1 VGCSSRIGARSTNPV
16 TERLPCLKPERN
28 FLHDCGA
35 ITLSN
40 ARAWI
45 SDTLHYEFGSDAYL
59 TQALTHR
66 SASSS
71 NNERLEFL
79 GDAVLDT
86 VISEIIFRNRPEGT
100 EGELSRL
107 RSALV
112 KDTSLAELAAQLGL
126 GEHIILGPGE
136 KKAGGHRRASILADA
151 LEALFGAVY
160 LDAGYEAAARVICT
174 AFGDRLENL
183 PDSAD
188 LRDSKTRLQ
197 EYLQSKQLGLPTYE
211 ITDTR
216 GKAHKQSFTVACR
229 IAALE
234 QQTSGVGGS
243 RREAEQHA
251 AENMLHVL
259 DRSG

>member
-1 VGCSSRIGARSTNPV
+1 
-16 TERLPCLKPERN
+16 
-28 FLHDCGA
+28 
-35 ITLSN
+35 LSN
-40 ARAWI
+40 AQAWI

-112 KDTSLAELAAQLGL
+112 KDTSLAELAAELGL

-183 PDSAD
+183 PDPAD
-188 LRDSKTRLQ
+188 LRDPKTRLQ

-211 ITDTR
+211 ITATR

-234 QQTSGVGGS
+234 QQTAGVGSS
-243 RREAEQHA
+243 RREAEQQA
-251 AENMLHVL
+251 AENMLQIL
-259 DRSG
+259 DHSG